1 MDANEV
7 KEILSILKEAYKRA
21 AKSGGVTTYAFNSG
35 QGNTSVKQASLAE
48 LRAEIEKYESLYNEL
63 SEIEDGSN
71 FICIRSF
78 GL

>member
-1 MDANEV
+1 MNSDEA
-7 KEILSILKEAYKRA
+7 KEMLVILKEAYKRA
-21 AKSGGVTTYAFNSG
+21 AKSGGVTTYTLNSG

-48 LRAEIEKYESLYNEL
+48 LRAEIKEYESIYNEL

-71 FICIRSF
+71 LTCIRSF